1 MTCTLRALSA
11 NDTTAIEHVRQF
23 FRNYAAWLGVDLCFQ
38 NFEAEMASLPG
49 AYAQPDG
56 RLFYAERDGRPAGC
70 VGIRPFSAGLC
81 ELKRLYVE
89 PSQRSFGIGRVLTMA
104 AIKAAKEIGYRKLL
118 LDTLPAMR
126 VAVKLYRE
134 LGFKETPAYY
144 QTPVEG
150 TMFLALDL
158 ENWSEEEV
166 ANENLFHLFDFN
178 RAWSSRMQEIDPE
191 YFLKLSHCRRR
202 NTCGSA
208 ARIRG
213 CRRTRSS
220 ACCRASFF
228 VHRNVANVVVHT
240 DLNCL
245 SVIQFAVDVLKVRH
259 VMVVGHYGC
268 GGVKAALN
276 RDRAGLVDIWL
287 RHVRD
292 VHDKHLALVDALP
305 PERQHDRLCELNVLE
320 QVANVCQTFVVQD
333 AWQRGQPLT
342 VHGWIYGLQGRA
354 DARPRVHRAPP
365 RRPAAELCRGTR
377 ALQRAQTR
385 RDMQDACH
393 APFTACSPAALPIL
407 PPPRPCRDCANGLP
421 SGRWRPPR
429 PTSSCSPPPWSGGRP
444 GSPAGSRSARPHR
457 WQWPVGASCSR
468 RWSSARWW

>member
-144 QTPVEG
+144 QTPLEG

-166 ANENLFHLFDFN
+166 VNENLFHLFDFN
-178 RAWSSRMQEIDPE
+178 RAWSSRMQEIDPG
-191 YFLKLSHCRRR
+191 YFLKLSHLQ
-202 NTCGSA
+202 TPQYLW
-208 ARIRG
+208 IG
-213 CRRTRSS
+213 CSDSRVP
-220 ACCRASFF
+220 ANEIVGLLPGELF

-320 QVANVCQTFVVQD
+320 QVANVCQTFVIQD

-342 VHGWIYGLQGRA
+342 VHGWIYGLRDGLMR
-354 DARPRVHRAPP
+354 DLGFTVHRREDLLPNYV
-365 RRPAAELCRGTR
+365 
-377 ALQRAQTR
+377 
-385 RDMQDACH
+385 
-393 APFTACSPAALPIL
+393 AAL
-407 PPPRPCRDCANGLP
+407 AGL
-421 SGRWRPPR
+421 
-429 PTSSCSPPPWSGGRP
+429 
-444 GSPAGSRSARPHR
+444 
-457 WQWPVGASCSR
+457 QV
-468 RWSSARWW
+468 